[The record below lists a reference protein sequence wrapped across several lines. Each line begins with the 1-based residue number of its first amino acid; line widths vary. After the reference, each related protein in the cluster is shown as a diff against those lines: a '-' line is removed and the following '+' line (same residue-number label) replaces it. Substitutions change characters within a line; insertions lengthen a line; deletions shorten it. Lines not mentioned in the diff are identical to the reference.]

1 MMTRASQNRIYIY
14 TVHRVWPC
22 KSVIFLPKIT
32 YIYTVYIW
40 FWLTPMMTDNRHPC
54 LVLQL
59 MIDNRHLLSWVAAKS
74 LKWAHCNRYAAGPG
88 TTHRKRFAT
97 GIATTHC
104 KRCAICG
111 KPRHNPPQEICDRHS
126 YNPKAVMSLMECSLT
141 KERTLCYNRD
151 NTANCTFDRWHKKG
165 KVCLSCWGQ
174 QTLVVLSI

>member
-126 YNPKAVMSLMECSLT
+126 YNPPQEMCDMRQAQAQPT
-141 KERTLCYNRD
+141 ARD
-151 NTANCTFDRWHKKG
+151 LRQAQ
-165 KVCLSCWGQ
+165 LQPQSCNVPNGMF
-174 QTLVVLSI
+174 TN